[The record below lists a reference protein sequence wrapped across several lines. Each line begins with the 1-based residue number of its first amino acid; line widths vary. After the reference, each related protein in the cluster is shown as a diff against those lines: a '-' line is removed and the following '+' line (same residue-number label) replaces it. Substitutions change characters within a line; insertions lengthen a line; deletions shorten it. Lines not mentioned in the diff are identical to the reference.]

1 MFRAFKQIVIL
12 IVFLVLTVFSSF
24 YFQENE
30 NTDKVEEN
38 SELVGGIIKLVKGGG
53 HLLEGLANFG
63 SAVKPKADIEH
74 PIVLN
79 EDKFLNSNLEINN
92 IKNDFLENIDDINT
106 QTEKTEFQEFLN
118 NFIRQTPKI
127 YFDAKI
133 YSNAWRNLWSAFNFS
148 ENWRNEQ
155 SIIQ

>member
-1 MFRAFKQIVIL
+1 MFRAFKQIAIL

-30 NTDKVEEN
+30 DAVKIEEN
-38 SELVGGIIKLVKGGG
+38 SELVGGIIRLVKGGG
-53 HLLEGLANFG
+53 QLLEDLANFG
-63 SAVKPKADIEH
+63 NAVKPKTNIEH

-79 EDKFLNSNLEINN
+79 EDKFLNNNLEINN
-92 IKNDFLENIDDINT
+92 IKNNFLENIDEVNV

-148 ENWRNEQ
+148 ENWRNE
-155 SIIQ
+155 